1 MRMTAGFGQRSSD
14 MARIRSAILNIL
26 RINGIQDVS
35 RVLYVNAFDRMPAL
49 CSSSWN

>member
-35 RVLYVNAFDRMPAL
+35 QVLYVNAFDRMPAL
-49 CSSSWN
+49 CSS

>member
-1 MRMTAGFGQRSSD
+1 

-26 RINGIQDVS
+26 HINGIQ
-35 RVLYVNAFDRMPAL
+35 VLYVNAFDRMPAL